1 MINLVSTPDLAPKQ
15 AISYNPTNG
24 PCMEPG
30 ISERRPAMKKSVDD
44 KQLAASIV
52 LLERFVRD
60 IYPSKHS
67 SEIQPLQWSILR
79 YLSRMPPDRCELRWI
94 AQFLGLTRAPVTR
107 ALATLEARELV
118 TQKTS
123 GTDARTKTV
132 VLTSDGMKIL
142 EEDPVVQ
149 AVKKLRLL
157 SESDQADFVK
167 IIRTLAL
174 SLEGGDSA

>member
-1 MINLVSTPDLAPKQ
+1 MINLETTSDLAATQ
-15 AISYNPTNG
+15 AISYNSPNG
-24 PCMEPG
+24 SRKEPSS
-30 ISERRPAMKKSVDD
+30 SERRQAMKKSVDD

-60 IYPSKHS
+60 IYPAKHS

-118 TQKTS
+118 VQKTS

-132 VLTSDGMKIL
+132 VLTNDGKKIL
-142 EEDPVVQ
+142 DEDPVLQ
-149 AVKKLRLL
+149 AVKKLRVL
-157 SESDQADFVK
+157 SDCDQAHFVK
-167 IIRTLAL
+167 LMRTLAL
-174 SLEGGDSA
+174 STEGGEDV